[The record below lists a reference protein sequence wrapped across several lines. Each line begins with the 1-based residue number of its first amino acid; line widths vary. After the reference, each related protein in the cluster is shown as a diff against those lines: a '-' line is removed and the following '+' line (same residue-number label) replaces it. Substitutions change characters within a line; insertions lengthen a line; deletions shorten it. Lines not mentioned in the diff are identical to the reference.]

1 MTRREQRP
9 AARLVHQA
17 LQQLRTMLA
26 AKTRRPALCWP
37 PPDRRLAA
45 EALIAG
51 MPFAIRPLPRPARPA
66 TTERWWPVLL
76 ALLVGLGTLV
86 AALGW
91 EVRQGRVERARVQ
104 ADLAALAASTAAT
117 EAELRA
123 LLAET
128 TAASARQRDEI
139 DHQREEIGRLTAG
152 LAARTLQAGGL
163 QRALASQQARAEA
176 AEAAAGAQRRQLA
189 ERQTERDALA
199 EQLSRREAELAQA
212 NERLDAL
219 QQRVTELEALAR
231 KVRQTLGLP
240 APAGPAGGDLAA
252 ASEAA
257 LLARLEA
264 LDARAAAAGAGLAGA
279 ERTLR
284 ERLAVLQRLAAA
296 SQAVR
301 LSPAAAARAP
311 AGWPATGPISSPFG
325 PRLSPIDGQPRF
337 HPGIDIIVAA
347 GAPVRATQAGE
358 VIQAG
363 VSGSYGLTVVVRHA
377 GGFETLYGHNSRLL
391 VRPGQAVERGQVL
404 AYSGNTGTSTGPH
417 LHYEVR
423 YQGQALDPAPLLR
436 ASGQ

>member
-1 MTRREQRP
+1 
-9 AARLVHQA
+9 
-17 LQQLRTMLA
+17 MLA
-26 AKTRRPALCWP
+26 AKIRRPALCWP
-37 PPDRRLAA
+37 QPDRRLAA
-45 EALIAG
+45 ETLIAG
-51 MPFAIRPLPRPARPA
+51 VPFAIRPLPLPARPTA
-66 TTERWWPVLL
+66 AERWWPALL

-86 AALGW
+86 VALGW
-91 EVRQGRVERARVQ
+91 EVRQGRGERLSLQ

-128 TAASARQRDEI
+128 TATGARQRDEI
-139 DHQREEIGRLTAG
+139 AGQREEIGRLAAG

-176 AEAAAGAQRRQLA
+176 AEADAGEQRRQLA
-189 ERQTERDALA
+189 ERQAERDALA

-264 LDARAAAAGAGLAGA
+264 LDARAAAAGDDLAGS
-279 ERTLR
+279 ERALR
-284 ERLAVLQRLAAA
+284 ERLAALRQLAAA

-311 AGWPATGPISSPFG
+311 VGWPAAGPISSPFG

-337 HPGIDIIVAA
+337 HPGVDIVVAA
-347 GAPVRATQAGE
+347 GTPVRATQAGE
-358 VIQAG
+358 VVQAG
-363 VSGSYGLTVVVRHA
+363 MSGDYGLMIVVRHV

-423 YQGQALDPAPLLR
+423 YQGQMLDPAPLLR
-436 ASGQ
+436 AGGQ